1 MRRHH
6 AARVCGLAL
15 LALAAIPA
23 LPARLA
29 AERLTAKPELKNEIL
44 SHYKR
49 LQTDVEHQALK
60 KKLKGNVLNPRVVDT
75 YLKALPIPPLEM
87 FRLERKLKQ
96 IDLAVPDFIESYNER
111 WKELRPEAAR
121 RYYGPEG
128 ARRNPRVF
136 TVDQLRQLEVASKKA
151 TVGTNRNVAFDFPLP
166 QRGYQGEVQLVVNP
180 NNPNQIVAASNTA
193 PRMPVN
199 CGPRTVQSVFYSSD
213 GGKTWGH
220 TCAPPET
227 AYGLDCASY
236 GGVITGSDPAIVW
249 NTNNEVFLN
258 HMMVCFNGGFL
269 YSMVIAH
276 SADGGVTW
284 NARGVIKDSWPT
296 GDIEDKEFLAIDN
309 HAGSPFFGR
318 LYSCWNRNNNLVL
331 AHSADHGATWTE
343 RDLPAMPAGGTD
355 INCDMAVQRNGT
367 IHVVLD
373 TARCTGGVCDDE
385 LLYHTRSTDGGNT
398 WSAPSFVANTNFT
411 SYSAGACPAAQE
423 SRCLG
428 TLGAIDIDNSRGPC
442 DGTLYIAYGDYPAGQ
457 TADNMDVLVQRST
470 DGGAT
475 WGAPV
480 RVNDDGIGGNIQ
492 FNPFLS
498 VDPVKGQPMLAWS
511 DGRNDPANVSM
522 DIFASRST
530 NCGKNFKKNVQV
542 TQPSPEF
549 NNSTIS
555 WSNESPANPLR
566 NANQFGDYMGIDAR
580 NGKAYVAWT
589 DSRHFYPSFQTDAQ
603 RENIAFA
610 VVTFGPPA
618 PENLT
623 VTLGN
628 GKPQLSWTYDPPA
641 DLAAFN
647 VYRVSN
653 GVYTRI
659 ATISASL
666 VTSAAGSSRSFT
678 DGTASGQPSSYVV
691 AAVDTEGEEGPYS
704 NPVSVV
710 VTD

>member
-1 MRRHH
+1 MRHH
-6 AARVCGLAL
+6 APRILGLAL
-15 LALAAIPA
+15 LALAAIPVFPT
-23 LPARLA
+23 PAA
-29 AERLTAKPELKNEIL
+29 AERVKAKPELKKEIL

-60 KKLKGNVLNPRVVDT
+60 KKLRGNVLNPPVVDT

-87 FRLERKLKQ
+87 FRLERQLKQ
-96 IDLAVPDFIESYNER
+96 IDLAVPDFIDSYNER
-111 WKELRPEAAR
+111 WKEIHPEAAR
-121 RYYGPEG
+121 RYYGAEG
-128 ARRNPRVF
+128 SRRNPAVF
-136 TVDQLRQLEVASKKA
+136 TIDQLRQIEVASKKA
-151 TVGTNRNVAFDFPLP
+151 TVGTNRNMAFDFPLP
-166 QRGYQGEVQLVVNP
+166 QRGYQGEVQVVVNP

-236 GGVITGSDPAIVW
+236 GGVITGSDPALVW

-276 SADGGVTW
+276 SADAGVTW
-284 NARGVIKDSWPT
+284 TARGVIKDSWPT

-331 AHSADHGATWTE
+331 AHSSNNGATWTE

-398 WSAPSFVANTNFT
+398 WSAPAFVANTNFT

-428 TLGAIDIDNSRGPC
+428 TLGAIDVDNSRGPC
-442 DGTLYIAYGDYPAGQ
+442 DGTVYIAYADYPAGQ

-470 DGGAT
+470 NGGAT
-475 WGAPV
+475 WNAPV
-480 RVNDDGIGGNIQ
+480 RVNDDGAGGNIQ
-492 FNPFLS
+492 FNPFLT
-498 VDPVKGQPMLAWS
+498 VDPIKGQPMLAWS
-511 DGRNDPANVSM
+511 DARNDPGNTSV

-542 TQPSPEF
+542 TQPSTEF

-555 WSNESPANPLR
+555 WSNESTASNPLR

-580 NGKAYVAWT
+580 NGTAYVAWT
-589 DSRHFYPSFQTDAQ
+589 DSRHYFPGFQTDAQ

-610 VVTFGPPA
+610 AVTFGPPA
-618 PENLT
+618 PENIQLT
-623 VTLGN
+623 IDGLRVTLD
-628 GKPQLSWTYDPPA
+628 WDYVPPA

-647 VYRVSN
+647 IYLVVN
-653 GVYTRI
+653 GIHTRI
-659 ATISASL
+659 ATVPASL
-666 VTSAAGSSRSFT
+666 LNGGSATHSFT
-678 DGTASGQPSSYVV
+678 KESTKHGLTVSYVV
-691 AAVDTEGEEGPYS
+691 AAVDNEGDEGPYS

>member
-1 MRRHH
+1 MRKTH
-6 AARVCGLAL
+6 ATRVLGLAL
-15 LALAAIPA
+15 LAVLA
-23 LPARLA
+23 LPALLA
-29 AERLTAKPELKNEIL
+29 AERPAAKPELKKEIL

-60 KKLKGNVLNPRVVDT
+60 KKLRGNVLNSSVVDA
-75 YLKALPIPPLEM
+75 YLKPLPIPPLEM
-87 FRLERKLKQ
+87 FRLERQLKQ
-96 IDLAVPDFIESYNER
+96 IDLAVPDFIDSYNER
-111 WKELRPEAAR
+111 WKDLHPEAAR
-121 RYYGPEG
+121 RYYGAEG
-128 ARRNPRVF
+128 ARRNPQVF
-136 TVDQLRQLEVASKKA
+136 TIEQLSQLEVASKKT
-151 TVGTNRNVAFDFPLP
+151 TVGTNRNMAFDFPLP
-166 QRGYQGEVQLVVNP
+166 QRGYQGEVQVVVNP

-193 PRMPVN
+193 PRMPVS
-199 CGPRTVQSVFYSSD
+199 CGPRTVQSVFYSSN
-213 GGKTWGH
+213 GGTTWGH

-236 GGVITGSDPAIVW
+236 GGVITGSDPALVW
-249 NTNNEVFLN
+249 TTNNEVFLN
-258 HMMVCFNGGFL
+258 HMMVCFNGNFL

-276 SADGGVTW
+276 SADNGVTW
-284 NARGVIKDSWPT
+284 TARGVIKDSWPT

-309 HAGSPFFGR
+309 HAGSPWFGR
-318 LYSCWNRNNNLVL
+318 LYSCWNRNNNLVI
-331 AHSADHGATWTE
+331 AYSGDNGATWTE

-373 TARCTGGVCDDE
+373 TARCTGGVCTDE
-385 LLYHTRSTDGGNT
+385 LLYHTRSTNGGNT
-398 WSAPSFVANTNFT
+398 WTAPSFVANTNFT

-442 DGTLYIAYGDYPAGQ
+442 DGTVYITYGDYPAGQ
-457 TADNMDVLVQRST
+457 TADNMDILVQRST
-470 DGGAT
+470 NGGST
-475 WGAPV
+475 WGAAV
-480 RVNDDGIGGNIQ
+480 RVNDDGAGGRIQ
-492 FNPFLS
+492 FNPFLT
-498 VDPVKGQPMLAWS
+498 VDQIKGQPMLAWS
-511 DGRNDPANVSM
+511 DARNDPANTSV

-542 TQPSPEF
+542 TQPSSEF

-555 WSNESPANPLR
+555 YSNESPANPLR
-566 NANQFGDYMGIDAR
+566 NANQFGDYMGVDAR

-589 DSRHFYPSFQTDAQ
+589 DSRHFFPSFQTEPQ

-623 VTLGN
+623 VTLSN
-628 GKPQLSWTYDPPA
+628 GKPRLSWSYNPPA

-647 VYRVSN
+647 VYRLSN
-653 GVYTRI
+653 GVYTKI
-659 ATISASL
+659 ITIPASV
-666 VTSAAGSSRSFT
+666 VTAAASSSRSFT
-678 DGTASGQPSSYVV
+678 DSTASGQTTSYVV

-704 NPVSVV
+704 SPVTVV
-710 VTD
+710 LANQ